1 VDTCFFPSPPNVYG
15 PGKLKSRL
23 RRGAPMRWIVL
34 TIPLLLMGC
43 GKDPVVHLSTADHA
57 KYPRPLNLDEVTA
70 GSMQSS
76 LLGCY
81 RGLGSAAVGSVEL
94 DVSGS
99 HGLLD
104 VELRSGSGDE
114 ALDRCAL
121 DTLKGGRLMREV
133 GDTNNHIGFV
143 VTVRFAQ
150 E

>member
-1 VDTCFFPSPPNVYG
+1 
-15 PGKLKSRL
+15 
-23 RRGAPMRWIVL
+23 MRWIAL
-34 TIPLLLMGC
+34 SITLLLLGC
-43 GKDPVVHLSTADHA
+43 AKDPTVHLSAADHA
-57 KYPRPLNLDEVTA
+57 KYPRPLNLDEVMA
-70 GSMQSS
+70 GSMQKS

-81 RGLGSAAVGSVEL
+81 RGIGSTAVGSVEL
-94 DVSGS
+94 GVSGS

-104 VELRSGSGDE
+104 VEMSSGSGDE

-133 GDTNNHIGFV
+133 GDTNDHIGFV

>member
-1 VDTCFFPSPPNVYG
+1 
-15 PGKLKSRL
+15 
-23 RRGAPMRWIVL
+23 MRWIVL
-34 TIPLLLMGC
+34 SITLIILGC
-43 GKDPVVHLSTADHA
+43 GKDPMVHLSAADHA
-57 KYPRPLNLDEVTA
+57 KYPRPLNLDEVMA
-70 GSMQSS
+70 GSMQKS

-81 RGLGSAAVGSVEL
+81 RGLGSTALGKVEL

-104 VELRSGSGDE
+104 VEMRSGSGDE

-133 GDTNNHIGFV
+133 GDTNDHIGFV

>member
-1 VDTCFFPSPPNVYG
+1 
-15 PGKLKSRL
+15 
-23 RRGAPMRWIVL
+23 MRWIL
-34 TIPLLLMGC
+34 LSMTLLLLGC
-43 GKDPVVHLSTADHA
+43 GEDPAVHLSAADHA
-57 KYPRPLNLDEVTA
+57 KYPRPLNLEEVMA
-70 GSMQSS
+70 GSMQRS

-81 RGLGSAAVGSVEL
+81 RGLGSTAVGSVEL

-104 VELRSGSGDE
+104 VEMNSGSGDE

-133 GDTNNHIGFV
+133 GDTNDHIGFV

>member
-1 VDTCFFPSPPNVYG
+1 
-15 PGKLKSRL
+15 
-23 RRGAPMRWIVL
+23 MRWIIL
-34 TIPLLLMGC
+34 SITLFLLGC
-43 GKDPVVHLSTADHA
+43 GKAPTVHLSAADHA
-57 KYPRPLNLDEVTA
+57 KHPRPLNLDEVMA
-70 GSMQSS
+70 GSMQKS

-81 RGLGSAAVGSVEL
+81 RGLGSTALGKVEL

-104 VELRSGSGDE
+104 VEMRSGSGDE

-133 GDTNNHIGFV
+133 GDTNDHIGFV